1 MSENRHQDIQFIK
14 LAIQVEKDGQ
24 SFLEQFSGKI
34 EKEESDLK
42 KFIIQLQEMVGED
55 MDKLEVLLTGLE
67 DEQSAAEIEEKSLD
81 DYIREMQAAR
91 NEKFYP
97 ADKLKDLFESF
108 FNPIQ
113 VLDFLSA
120 ALKEQAEFYTT
131 SADNIFYENE
141 KQAFTDLA
149 ERKSEQSE
157 EANRKKREI
166 ISRFP

>member
-55 MDKLEVLLTGLE
+55 LEKLETLLTGLE
-67 DEQSAAEIEEKSLD
+67 DEQSAAELEEKSLD
-81 DYIREMQAAR
+81 DYIKEMQAAR

-97 ADKLKDLFESF
+97 ADKLKELFESF
-108 FNPIQ
+108 FNPIG
-113 VLDFLSA
+113 VLDFMSD

-141 KQAFTDLA
+141 KQAFVELA
-149 ERKSEQSE
+149 GRKSEQSD
-157 EANRKKREI
+157 EADRKKREI

>member
-24 SFLEQFSGKI
+24 GFLEQFSGKI

-42 KFIIQLQEMVGED
+42 KFIVQLQESVGED
-55 MDKLEVLLTGLE
+55 IETLETLLTGLE

-81 DYIREMQAAR
+81 DYIKEMQASR
-91 NEKFYP
+91 SEKFYP
-97 ADKLKDLFESF
+97 ADKMKELFDSF
-108 FNPIQ
+108 FNPIR
-113 VLDFLSA
+113 VLDFLSG

-141 KQAFTDLA
+141 KQAFVELA
-149 ERKSEQSE
+149 ERKVEQAD